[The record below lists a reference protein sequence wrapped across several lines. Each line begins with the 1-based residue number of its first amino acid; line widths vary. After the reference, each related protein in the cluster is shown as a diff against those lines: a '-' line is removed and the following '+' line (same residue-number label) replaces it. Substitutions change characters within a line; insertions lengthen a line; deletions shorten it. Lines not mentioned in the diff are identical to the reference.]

1 MTATALPATGSTFD
15 EVMSALDDFLALEP
29 DRRRGHMS
37 CYAMKG
43 GTDVQR
49 VLQAGYNKY
58 FGFNALVRRYF
69 PGYQR
74 IEQEVLET
82 AAGLLGGKAT
92 GAVTAMTAGGTESI
106 FCAVHAAREWARE
119 TRPEIIAPEF
129 VAPYS
134 LHATFSKAC
143 HYLGVKL
150 RRIPVG
156 PDYRGDPEAM
166 AAAIGPNTVGLAA
179 SAPCWSYGLY
189 DPIDEIAAI
198 ARDRGLWMHVDACV
212 GGFLAP
218 FVKKAGHPLPAWD
231 FSVEGV
237 TSISA
242 DLHKFGF
249 AAFPCSIVGFRDE
262 SLLRFH
268 QVFPDDWPSMKYMA
282 QAFSGSRPASSAVG
296 AWTMFQYLGE
306 DGYVRLARETMEGKA
321 RMSEGI
327 AAIPGLKPW
336 ATDLSILVYESTD
349 PTVPVEKI
357 VGGLTEL
364 GWPCGGT
371 LEPPLVHLVMDPLA
385 AGTVDDYLKDLAR
398 VVESVRSGKPVQTG
412 SLSYVD

>member
-1 MTATALPATGSTFD
+1 MIATSLPAKGSTFED
-15 EVMSALDDFLALEP
+15 VMGDLDRFLALEP

-43 GTDVQR
+43 GTELQR

-69 PGYQR
+69 PGYQE
-74 IEQEVLET
+74 IEAEVLVT
-82 AAGLLGGKAT
+82 ASSLLGGQAT
-92 GAVTAMTAGGTESI
+92 GAVSAMTSGGTESI

-119 TRPEIIAPEF
+119 TRPEITEPEF

-150 RRIPVG
+150 RRTPVG
-156 PDYRGDPEAM
+156 PSFRGDPEAI
-166 AAAIGPNTVGLAA
+166 ASAIGPNTIGLAA

-189 DPIDEIAAI
+189 DPIRQIAAI
-198 ARDRGLWMHVDACV
+198 AKERGLWMHVDACV

-218 FVKKAGHPLPAWD
+218 FVRKAGHRLPEWD
-231 FSVEGV
+231 FGVEGV

-249 AAFPCSIVGFRDE
+249 AAFPCSIVAFRDE

-268 QVFPDDWPSMKYMA
+268 HVFPDDWPSMKYMA

-296 AWTMFQYLGE
+296 AWTMFHYLGE
-306 DGYVRLARETMEGKA
+306 DGYVQLARETMEGKA
-321 RMSEGI
+321 RMAAGI
-327 AAIPGLKPW
+327 AAIPGLRPW
-336 ATDLSILVYESTD
+336 STDLSILVYESID
-349 PTVPVEKI
+349 AAVPVEKI
-357 VGGLTEL
+357 VGGLTSL

-371 LEPPLVHLVMDPLA
+371 LSPPLVHLVMDPLA
-385 AGTVDDYLKDLAR
+385 AGTVDEYLSDLRR
-398 VVESVRSGKPVQTG
+398 VVEAIRAGQATETG